1 MRRMEKI
8 GLLCPEGKVGL
19 FENTFIRLAKIGAL
33 VGQVSFTIML
43 RTDQESTK
51 QAWQYQLYF
60 FVL

>member
-43 RTDQESTK
+43 RTD
-51 QAWQYQLYF
+51 
-60 FVL
+60 